1 MSVVS
6 MAAEPKRADQPSSG
20 GAMDKVVQRRTPPL
34 KAKLALGAV
43 GVAALLG
50 VAWFAMPDSSS
61 QTVPA
66 DRDAISTVTQGRF
79 DDFLPL
85 RARVT
90 PLITVYLDAIEGGR
104 VEEVLVED
112 GATVQKGQLLARLS
126 NAELQLSVLARQRS
140 EEHTSELQS
149 H

>member
-1 MSVVS
+1 MQQVGEQAGMSVVS

-61 QTVPA
+61 QTVPKA
-66 DRDAISTVTQGRF
+66 GIGR
-79 DDFLPL
+79 
-85 RARVT
+85 AHV
-90 PLITVYLDAIEGGR
+90 
-104 VEEVLVED
+104 
-112 GATVQKGQLLARLS
+112 
-126 NAELQLSVLARQRS
+126 
-140 EEHTSELQS
+140 
-149 H
+149 